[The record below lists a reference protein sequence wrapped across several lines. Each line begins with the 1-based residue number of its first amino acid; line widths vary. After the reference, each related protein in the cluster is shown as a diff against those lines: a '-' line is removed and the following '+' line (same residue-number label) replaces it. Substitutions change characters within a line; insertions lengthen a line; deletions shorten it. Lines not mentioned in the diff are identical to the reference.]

1 MKLSFYL
8 TSLISLALFQYVS
21 SSLLKTFHVLL
32 SNSNCNDDGVCS
44 INQTNN
50 TTELSGQQINIP
62 DVATSSASTSTT
74 ATDSPELT
82 ANIAELSKLGWGL
95 DESRRALLAS
105 NLDIEKAIVSLE
117 EAEEKQKELDLAIK
131 NITDLGWRKE
141 VSFVCIEILLLLND
155 ISFVMIY
162 C

>member
-1 MKLSFYL
+1 MKFSFYL
-8 TSLISLALFQYVS
+8 TSLITLALSQYVS
-21 SSLLKTFHVLL
+21 SSLLKTFHILL

-62 DVATSSASTSTT
+62 DLATSTT
-74 ATDSPELT
+74 ATDSPELI

-105 NLDIEKAIVSLE
+105 DLDIEKAIVSLE